1 MKIYKENNLND
12 KNFIV
17 VSFFTKSY
25 KDKADKLINSLNKF
39 NINYKI
45 FEIPTIHYSKSNKG
59 SDDIN
64 YCMPKLIMKALSR
77 FRLPILF
84 IDCDMEIVQKPEL
97 FYRLDEKK
105 IDFAIYNWLEDND
118 NDGYL
123 PLKLNINT
131 SEGKIEKNYF
141 INKVNVKLLNH
152 SEKEKQLFSSGAVAY
167 FSNSDL
173 SNKLLKDWYKNIE
186 KYPQLPDDQILDY
199 TFNFTFDKKNKLKIE
214 WLSKNYCRV
223 YWWIFTKPIINHPDN
238 VSHREKDNFYKITG
252 KKRFKIENTIKR
264 ETSKIPSDLI
274 IDINEKKLLKIKN
287 GKIFI
292 IKNFKE
298 KTYV

>member
-17 VSFFTKSY
+17 VSFFTKNY

-39 NINYKI
+39 NINYKV

-64 YCMPKLIMKALSR
+64 YCMPKLIMKALSS

-131 SEGKIEKNYF
+131 SEGKIEKTYF

>member
-1 MKIYKENNLND
+1 VKIYKENNLND

-64 YCMPKLIMKALSR
+64 YCMPKLIMKALSS

-105 IDFAIYNWLEDND
+105 IDFAIYNWLEDSD

-131 SEGKIEKNYF
+131 SEGKIEKTYF

>member
-39 NINYKI
+39 NINYKV

-64 YCMPKLIMKALSR
+64 YCMPKLIMKALSN

-131 SEGKIEKNYF
+131 SEGKIEKTYF

-274 IDINEKKLLKIKN
+274 IDIDEKKLLKIKN

>member
-39 NINYKI
+39 NINYKV

-64 YCMPKLIMKALSR
+64 YCMPKLIMKALSS

-131 SEGKIEKNYF
+131 SEGKIEKTYF

>member
-1 MKIYKENNLND
+1 MKIYKENNLKD

-17 VSFFTKSY
+17 ISFFTKSY

-39 NINYKI
+39 NINYKV

-64 YCMPKLIMKALSR
+64 YCMPKLIMKALSS

-131 SEGKIEKNYF
+131 SEGKIEKTYF

-274 IDINEKKLLKIKN
+274 IDIDEKKLLKIKN

>member
-64 YCMPKLIMKALSR
+64 YCMPKLIMKALSN

-131 SEGKIEKNYF
+131 SEGKIEKTYF

-274 IDINEKKLLKIKN
+274 IDIDEKKLLKIKN

>member
-39 NINYKI
+39 NINYKV

-64 YCMPKLIMKALSR
+64 YCMPKLIMKALSN

-131 SEGKIEKNYF
+131 SEGKIEKTYF

-167 FSNSDL
+167 FSNSNL

-274 IDINEKKLLKIKN
+274 IDIDEKKLLKIKN

>member
-1 MKIYKENNLND
+1 MKIYKENNLKD

-17 VSFFTKSY
+17 ISFFTKSY

-39 NINYKI
+39 NINYKV

-64 YCMPKLIMKALSR
+64 YCMPKLIMKALSN

-131 SEGKIEKNYF
+131 SEGKIEKTYF

-274 IDINEKKLLKIKN
+274 IDIDEKKLLKIKN

>member
-64 YCMPKLIMKALSR
+64 YCMPKLIMKALSS

-105 IDFAIYNWLEDND
+105 IDFAIYNWLEDSD

-131 SEGKIEKNYF
+131 SEGKIEKTYF

-238 VSHREKDNFYKITG
+238 VSHREEDNFYKITG

>member
-39 NINYKI
+39 NINYKV

-64 YCMPKLIMKALSR
+64 YCMPKLIMKTLSS

-123 PLKLNINT
+123 PLKLNINS
-131 SEGKIEKNYF
+131 SEGKIEKTYF

-264 ETSKIPSDLI
+264 ETSKIPSDLL

-292 IKNFKE
+292 IKDFKE
-298 KTYV
+298 KIYV

>member
-105 IDFAIYNWLEDND
+105 IDFAIYNWLEDSD

-131 SEGKIEKNYF
+131 SEGKIEKTYF

-292 IKNFKE
+292 IKDFKE
-298 KTYV
+298 KIYV

>member
-1 MKIYKENNLND
+1 MKIYKENNLKD

-17 VSFFTKSY
+17 ISFFTKSY

-39 NINYKI
+39 NINYKV

-131 SEGKIEKNYF
+131 SEGKIEKTYF

>member
-1 MKIYKENNLND
+1 MKIYKENNLKD

-17 VSFFTKSY
+17 ISFFTKSY

-39 NINYKI
+39 NINYKV

-64 YCMPKLIMKALSR
+64 YCMPKLIMKALSN
-77 FRLPILF
+77 FRLQILF

-131 SEGKIEKNYF
+131 SEGKIEKTYF

-274 IDINEKKLLKIKN
+274 IDIDEKKLLKIKN

>member
-17 VSFFTKSY
+17 VSFFTKNY

-39 NINYKI
+39 NINYKV

-64 YCMPKLIMKALSR
+64 YCMPKLIMKALSN

-131 SEGKIEKNYF
+131 SEGKIEKTYF

>member
-105 IDFAIYNWLEDND
+105 IDFAIYNWLEDSD

-131 SEGKIEKNYF
+131 SEGKIEKTYF

>member
-64 YCMPKLIMKALSR
+64 YCMPKLIMKALSN

-131 SEGKIEKNYF
+131 SEGKIEKTYF

>member
-105 IDFAIYNWLEDND
+105 IDFAIYNWLEDSD

-131 SEGKIEKNYF
+131 SEGKIEKTYF

-173 SNKLLKDWYKNIE
+173 SNKLLKDWYKNIK

>member
-39 NINYKI
+39 NINYKV

-64 YCMPKLIMKALSR
+64 YCMPKLIMKTLSS

-105 IDFAIYNWLEDND
+105 IDFAIYNWLEDSD

-131 SEGKIEKNYF
+131 SEGKIEKTYF

-173 SNKLLKDWYKNIE
+173 SNKLLKDWYKNIK

-199 TFNFTFDKKNKLKIE
+199 TFNFT
-214 WLSKNYCRV
+214 
-223 YWWIFTKPIINHPDN
+223 
-238 VSHREKDNFYKITG
+238 VSGALD
-252 KKRFKIENTIKR
+252 
-264 ETSKIPSDLI
+264 
-274 IDINEKKLLKIKN
+274 
-287 GKIFI
+287 
-292 IKNFKE
+292 
-298 KTYV
+298 

>member
-1 MKIYKENNLND
+1 MKIYKENNLKD

-17 VSFFTKSY
+17 ISFFTKSY

-39 NINYKI
+39 NINYKV

-131 SEGKIEKNYF
+131 SEGKIEKTYF

-274 IDINEKKLLKIKN
+274 IDIDEKKLLKIKN

>member
-1 MKIYKENNLND
+1 MKIYKENNLKD

-17 VSFFTKSY
+17 ISFFTKSY

-39 NINYKI
+39 NINYKV

-64 YCMPKLIMKALSR
+64 YCMPKLIMKALSS

-131 SEGKIEKNYF
+131 SEGKIEKTYF

>member
-64 YCMPKLIMKALSR
+64 YCMPKLIMKALSS

-105 IDFAIYNWLEDND
+105 IDFAIYNWLEDSD

-131 SEGKIEKNYF
+131 SEGKIEKTYF

-173 SNKLLKDWYKNIE
+173 SNKLLIDWYKNIE

>member
-17 VSFFTKSY
+17 VSFFTKNY

-39 NINYKI
+39 NINYKV

-64 YCMPKLIMKALSR
+64 YCMPKLIMKALSS

-131 SEGKIEKNYF
+131 SEGKIEKTYF

-298 KTYV
+298 ETYI

>member
-39 NINYKI
+39 NINYKV

-64 YCMPKLIMKALSR
+64 YCMPKLIMKALSS

-105 IDFAIYNWLEDND
+105 IDFAIYNWLEDSD

-131 SEGKIEKNYF
+131 SEGKIEKTYF

-274 IDINEKKLLKIKN
+274 IDIDEKKLLKIKN

>member
-131 SEGKIEKNYF
+131 SEGKIEKTYF

-298 KTYV
+298 ETYI

>member
-64 YCMPKLIMKALSR
+64 YCMPKLIMKALSS

-105 IDFAIYNWLEDND
+105 IDFAIYNWLEDSD

-131 SEGKIEKNYF
+131 SEGKIEKTYF

>member
-1 MKIYKENNLND
+1 VKIYKENNLKD

-17 VSFFTKSY
+17 ISFFTKSY

-39 NINYKI
+39 NINYKV

-64 YCMPKLIMKALSR
+64 YCMPKLIMKALSN

-131 SEGKIEKNYF
+131 SEGKIEKTYF

-274 IDINEKKLLKIKN
+274 IDIDEKKLLKIKN

>member
-17 VSFFTKSY
+17 VSFFTKNY

-39 NINYKI
+39 NINYKV

-64 YCMPKLIMKALSR
+64 YCMPKLIMKALSN

-131 SEGKIEKNYF
+131 SEGKIEKTYF

-274 IDINEKKLLKIKN
+274 IDIDEKKLLKIKN

>member
-39 NINYKI
+39 NINYKV

-64 YCMPKLIMKALSR
+64 YCMPKLIMKALSN

-123 PLKLNINT
+123 PLKLNINS
-131 SEGKIEKNYF
+131 SEGKIEKTYF

-292 IKNFKE
+292 IKDFKE
-298 KTYV
+298 KIYV

>member
-17 VSFFTKSY
+17 VSFFTKNY

-39 NINYKI
+39 NINYKV

-131 SEGKIEKNYF
+131 SEGKIEKTYF

>member
-64 YCMPKLIMKALSR
+64 YCMPKLIMKALSS

-105 IDFAIYNWLEDND
+105 IDFAIYNWLEDSD

-131 SEGKIEKNYF
+131 SEGKIEKTYF

-173 SNKLLKDWYKNIE
+173 SNKLLIDWYKNIE

-274 IDINEKKLLKIKN
+274 IDINEKK
-287 GKIFI
+287 I
-292 IKNFKE
+292 IKN
-298 KTYV
+298 

>member
-64 YCMPKLIMKALSR
+64 YCMPKLIMKALSN

-105 IDFAIYNWLEDND
+105 IDFAIYNWLEDSD

-131 SEGKIEKNYF
+131 SEGKIEKTYF

-173 SNKLLKDWYKNIE
+173 SNKLLIDWYKNIE

>member
-1 MKIYKENNLND
+1 MNIFRENNFDNND
-12 KNFIV
+12 FLV
-17 VSFFTKSY
+17 VSFFTQSY
-25 KDKADKLINSLNKF
+25 KNEAQRFVESVENFKL
-39 NINYKI
+39 NYKV

-59 SDDIN
+59 SYDIN
-64 YCMPKLIMKALSR
+64 YCMPKLILKVIEKYNV
-77 FRLPILF
+77 PVLF
-84 IDCDMEIVQKPEL
+84 LDVDMVITEKPQL
-97 FYRLDEKK
+97 IFDINKKK
-105 IDFAIYNWLEDND
+105 IDFAIYNWLEDSD

-131 SEGKIEKNYF
+131 SEGKIEKTYF

>member
-39 NINYKI
+39 NINYKV

-64 YCMPKLIMKALSR
+64 YCMPKLIMKALSS

-131 SEGKIEKNYF
+131 SEGKIEKTYF

-252 KKRFKIENTIKR
+252 KKRYKIENTIKR

>member
-1 MKIYKENNLND
+1 MKIYKENNLKD

-17 VSFFTKSY
+17 ISFFTKSY

-39 NINYKI
+39 NINYKV

-64 YCMPKLIMKALSR
+64 YCMPKLIMKALSN

-131 SEGKIEKNYF
+131 SEGKIEKTYF

>member
-17 VSFFTKSY
+17 VSFFTKNY

-39 NINYKI
+39 NINYKV

-64 YCMPKLIMKALSR
+64 YCMPKLIMKTLSS

-123 PLKLNINT
+123 PLKLNINS
-131 SEGKIEKNYF
+131 SEGKIEKTYF

-264 ETSKIPSDLI
+264 ETSKIPSDLL